1 MDRRIYGLES
11 EYGLICKPDRR
22 GGKTLSIQNAVMY
35 LFREIISG
43 RMYPDVF
50 LENGARFYQDIG
62 CHPEYATPEC
72 DNIVELLTH
81 DKAGDRIIERLSI
94 AAEKKMRYDG
104 FFGQVWVFKN
114 NTDTGTITRT
124 SPGTRPLSNT
134 YGCHENYLM
143 ERRVSFRQLASQLI
157 PFFVTRQ
164 VFTGA
169 GRFIPT
175 NHGSLRYEL
184 SPRAQYIQEEISI
197 ATTTARGIINTRDE
211 PHADRERYRRL
222 HVIVGDSNMSEFATF
237 LKVGTTAIILRM
249 IEDNFIRQRLAL
261 RNPVDAIKQISNDTM
276 CTHKIELEN
285 GKRLSALELQREYL
299 NHSKAYFEQ
308 VEPDPVSNRVIEYW
322 EHALDGLE
330 KLKFDNQG
338 LLEEDPKELRR
349 RLDWVIKK
357 NLIVTHLLERN
368 PNWQPNDVLMLD
380 LQYHNIRK
388 EGDKKR
394 TGLYYKLEKGGQVE
408 RIVSDKQVDKAMHLP
423 PETTRAKFR
432 GRFVKLANERK
443 ILCGVNWS
451 YIQLYEPYQKLFL
464 STDPM
469 KPEYEEASRMIYSI

>member
-11 EYGLICKPDRR
+11 EYGLICTPERR
-22 GGKTLSIQNAVMY
+22 GGKALSIQNAVMY

-72 DNIVELLTH
+72 DDVRELVTH
-81 DKAGDRIIERLSI
+81 DKAGERIIERLSVT
-94 AAEKKMRYDG
+94 AERKMRIDG
-104 FFGQVWVFKN
+104 FYGKISVFKN
-114 NTDTGTITRT
+114 NTDT
-124 SPGTRPLSNT
+124 PGNT

-143 ERRVSFRQLASQLI
+143 DRRVSFRQLASQLI

-169 GRFIPT
+169 GKVIPS
-175 NHGSLRYEL
+175 NRGKYVISQ
-184 SPRAQYIQEEISI
+184 RAQHIREEISI

-211 PHADRERYRRL
+211 PHADREKYRRL

-237 LKVGTTAIILRM
+237 LKVGTTAIVLRM

-261 RNPVDAIKQISNDTM
+261 RNSVKAIQEISKDTA
-276 CTHKIELEN
+276 CKHNIELEN
-285 GKRLSALELQREYL
+285 GKRLSAVELQWQYFECA
-299 NHSKAYFEQ
+299 KQYFEQ
-308 VEPDPVSNRVIEYW
+308 AESDPITEQVMKRWEYVLK
-322 EHALDGLE
+322 HLARDPSSLDR
-330 KLKFDNQG
+330 Q
-338 LLEEDPKELRR
+338 
-349 RLDWVIKK
+349 LDWVIKK
-357 NLIVTHLLERN
+357 KLIETYVASRNL
-368 PNWQPNDVLMLD
+368 NWDSADVSMLD

-388 EGDKKR
+388 EGEKKK
-394 TGLYYKLEKGGQVE
+394 TGLYYKLERKDQVE
-408 RIVSDKQVDKAMHLP
+408 RIVTDEQVDKAMHLP

-469 KPEYEEASRMIYSI
+469 KSEYEEASRMIYSI